1 MVISGPDRVSWSG
14 DAGWTERFDKA
25 LKYWL
30 TQNPQKMLIHI
41 DSRTVAME
49 VGIR

>member
-1 MVISGPDRVSWSG
+1 V
-14 DAGWTERFDKA
+14 
-25 LKYWL
+25 
-30 TQNPQKMLIHI
+30 LIHI